1 MIQLHTTIGYDKK
14 KHFTFGRY
22 NSNYCV
28 VRIVNAIALASN
40 LQLINQYLP
49 QALAS

>member
-14 KHFTFGRY
+14 HFTFEHY
-22 NSNYCV
+22 NNNYYV

-40 LQLINQYLP
+40 L
-49 QALAS
+49 